1 MTIDDGTLILDYG
14 LNTQQ
19 PRGLLLLCPR
29 RFCPHGVTDV
39 SVDDLRKSG
48 IEAVILDLDNT
59 LVEWQ
64 RHDVSTGVNQ
74 WLAAL
79 KESGM
84 KLCLLSNTRFGRRLK
99 KMSEELGIPYV
110 RQAMKPSKKGF
121 HAAMELMGAD
131 PSKTVMIGDQMF
143 TDVWGANRSGIFS
156 IMVPPM
162 AHREFFGTKISR
174 MAERVLLSYFRRKGH
189 I

>member
-1 MTIDDGTLILDYG
+1 MTTNEGKLILG
-14 LNTQQ
+14 FALNTHH
-19 PRGLLLLCPR
+19 PRGLLIFCPR
-29 RFCPHGVTDV
+29 RFCPLGVTDV
-39 SVDDLRKSG
+39 SVDDLRESG

-59 LVEWQ
+59 LVGWQ
-64 RHDVSTGVNQ
+64 RHDVSADVMG

-99 KMSEELGIPYV
+99 KLSEELEIPYV

-121 HAAMELMGAD
+121 HAALELMGAD

-162 AHREFFGTKISR
+162 ARREFFGTKISR

-189 I
+189 L